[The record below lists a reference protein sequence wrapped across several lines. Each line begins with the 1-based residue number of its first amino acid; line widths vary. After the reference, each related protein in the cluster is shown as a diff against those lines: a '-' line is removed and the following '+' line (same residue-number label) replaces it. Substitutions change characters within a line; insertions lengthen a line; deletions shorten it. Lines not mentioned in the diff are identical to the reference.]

1 MKVYYAHC
9 MALYDTP
16 QEKRDVQTLKLDLG
30 WDVLNPNC
38 PEHHCGAVQ
47 AREEAPHDPHASMLY
62 FKPLVESCNLLAFRA
77 LPDGAIPAGVFMEI
91 KWARDAGIPV
101 VISDPDSPQ
110 AKASR
115 LSNCLPAC
123 GAAGS
128 RGSRPAST
136 SRKWGAGEV
145 SGDSDE
151 ACCMDRR

>member
-38 PEHHCGAVQ
+38 PEHRCGAVQ

-101 VISDPDSPQ
+101 IE
-110 AKASR
+110 
-115 LSNCLPAC
+115 LPS
-123 GAAGS
+123 GVRR
-128 RGSRPAST
+128 RGLTREQT
-136 SRKWGAGEV
+136 REYIKEV
-145 SGDSDE
+145 G
-151 ACCMDRR
+151 RW